1 MSSTAT
7 TRPPTPSIVGK
18 YRIEREI
25 GRGASSTVW
34 LGFDNFNRRHVA
46 IKQIHTHLLTDPN
59 EAQRYRRRLR
69 NEAMLVGQ
77 LNHPHIVR
85 LLDADEDADPP
96 YLVLEYVEGSPLSSF
111 CTPDRLLPIAQV
123 LDIAFKCCHALEH
136 AQTRGLVHRDVKPA
150 NLILQETGDIK
161 VTDFGTALSYNTDE
175 TQLMGLVGSPSYMAP
190 EQVREEPC
198 THQSDMFSLGVVV
211 YEMLTGRR
219 PFDGDSDYATLYR
232 ISTEEPP
239 PPSDLRSDLP
249 AHLDRVLLRALSKK
263 PGDRYAL
270 WQDFADALLAVNR
283 SMPVRRDQD
292 REGERFAQLR
302 SLAFFKD
309 FSDAC
314 LWEALRLGTINSY
327 KAGESLIKENTQ
339 GESFFVILEG
349 TVAVTRHGRK
359 LVSLGQGVTL
369 GEMAY
374 LQPDHPMRSAGAVAS
389 TDVVVLEI
397 KNSGL
402 RRASDDLQTRF
413 DRVFISLLVKR
424 LIATTASLET
434 LAAAKS

>member
-1 MSSTAT
+1 MSNN
-7 TRPPTPSIVGK
+7 TRPPSIVGK
-18 YRIEREI
+18 YRVEREI
-25 GRGASSTVW
+25 GRGASSTVY
-34 LGFDNFNRRHVA
+34 LGYDNFNRRHVA

-96 YLVLEYVEGSPLSSF
+96 YLVLEYIEGHPLTSF
-111 CTPDRLLPIAQV
+111 TTPDRLLPVAQV

-150 NLILQETGDIK
+150 NLILQDSGDIK

-198 THQSDMFSLGVVV
+198 THQSDMFSLGVVI

-232 ISTEEPP
+232 ISTEDPV
-239 PPSDLRSDLP
+239 PPSELRTDLP
-249 AHLDRVLLRALSKK
+249 PHLDRVLLRAMSKA
-263 PGDRYAL
+263 PNARYAQ
-270 WQDFADALLAVNR
+270 WPDFADALLAVNR
-283 SMPVRRDQD
+283 SMPVRRDKD

-302 SLAFFKD
+302 ALAFFKD
-309 FSDAC
+309 FPDAT
-314 LWEALRLGTINSY
+314 LWEALRLGTICSY
-327 KAGESLIKENTQ
+327 KTGATLMQENTP
-339 GESFFVILEG
+339 GDSFCVILEG
-349 TVAVTRHGRK
+349 NVAVTRHGRK
-359 LVSLGQGVTL
+359 LVTLGPGVTL

-397 KNSGL
+397 RNSGL
-402 RRASDDLQTRF
+402 RKASDELQSRF

-434 LAAAKS
+434 LAAAKG

>member
-1 MSSTAT
+1 MT
-7 TRPPTPSIVGK
+7 TPAPTIVGK

-25 GRGASSTVW
+25 GRGASSTVF
-34 LGFDNFNRRHVA
+34 LGYDNFNRRHVA
-46 IKQIHTHLLTDPN
+46 IKQIHTHLLTDPH

-96 YLVLEYVEGSPLSSF
+96 YLVLEYIEGNSLASF
-111 CTPDRLLPIAQV
+111 TTPDRLLPVAQV

-136 AQTRGLVHRDVKPA
+136 AQQRGLVHRDVKPA
-150 NLILQETGDIK
+150 NLILQDSGDIK

-175 TQLMGLVGSPSYMAP
+175 TQLMGLVGSPSYMSP
-190 EQVREEPC
+190 EQVREEAC
-198 THQSDMFSLGVVV
+198 THRSDMFSLGVVI

-232 ISTEEPP
+232 ISTEDPS
-239 PPSDLRSDLP
+239 PPSLLRTDLP
-249 AHLDRVLLRALSKK
+249 PHLDRVLLRAMAKD
-263 PGDRYAL
+263 PVARYDQ
-270 WQDFADALLAVNR
+270 WSDFADALLAVNR

-302 SLAFFKD
+302 NLAFFKD
-309 FSDAC
+309 FPDAA
-314 LWEALRLGTINSY
+314 LWEALRLGTIATY
-327 KAGESLIKENTQ
+327 APGDTLMKENTP
-339 GESFFVILEG
+339 GESFCVILDG
-349 TVAVTRHGRK
+349 SVAVTRHGRK
-359 LVSLGQGVTL
+359 LVTLGAGVTL

-397 KNSGL
+397 RNTAL
-402 RRASDDLQTRF
+402 RRASDELQTRF

-434 LAAAKS
+434 LAAAKSA